1 MPRKENYKGIYK
13 AMNRQGGKIHA
24 AGMPWKPK
32 KQYVFKRVSQPVTEK
47 FDHIRI
53 KRPPDGNYVI
63 GGLSESKVIAD
74 ATPTTEE

>member
-13 AMNRQGGKIHA
+13 AMNRQGGKIRA

-63 GGLSESKVIAD
+63 GGLSESKVTAD

>member
-1 MPRKENYKGIYK
+1 
-13 AMNRQGGKIHA
+13 
-24 AGMPWKPK
+24 MPWKPK
-32 KQYVFKRVSQPVTEK
+32 KQHVFKRVSQPVTEK

-53 KRPPDGNYVI
+53 KRPSDGNYVT